1 MIVVPVGKEHNHEIS
16 SSDSIKKE
24 INAELR
30 IMVKEYPQMKTDH
43 IINSVINTNENF
55 KEFYEHNSNKTLNNS
70 MRKAI
75 QRARPS
81 KATENL
87 TSDDS
92 D

>member
-1 MIVVPVGKEHNHEIS
+1 
-16 SSDSIKKE
+16 
-24 INAELR
+24 
-30 IMVKEYPQMKTDH
+30 MVKEYPQMKTDH

-55 KEFYEHNSNKTLNNS
+55 KEFYEHNSNKTLKNS
-70 MRKAI
+70 MKKAI

-87 TSDDS
+87 NSDDS